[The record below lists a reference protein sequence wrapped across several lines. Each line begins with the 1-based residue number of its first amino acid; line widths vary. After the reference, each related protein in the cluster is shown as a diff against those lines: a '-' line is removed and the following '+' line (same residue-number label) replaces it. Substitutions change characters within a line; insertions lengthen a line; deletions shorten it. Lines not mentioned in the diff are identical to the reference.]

1 MARFEQR
8 TGAKRKRNTQLTK
21 RQSGLSLHLCQQTA
35 RLRAFVRRPLTLWP
49 LRLVLFLNFFLQL
62 AQDRTTLDWQDWLR
76 NILQDDI
83 CLILEIEQTWIS
95 DTRGCP
101 GSSISFPPPQ
111 CAPSNLGFH
120 QDHLLLL
127 GLLLLGEDEGHTKSI
142 LPSKK
147 QCQPKH

>member
-1 MARFEQR
+1 MAAQTCALLELLLAV
-8 TGAKRKRNTQLTK
+8 GARPDHI
-21 RQSGLSLHLCQQTA
+21 GLA
-35 RLRAFVRRPLTLWP
+35 RLAEKG
-49 LRLVLFLNFFLQL
+49 NS
-62 AQDRTTLDWQDWLR
+62 
-76 NILQDDI
+76 LQDDI

-127 GLLLLGEDEGHTKSI
+127 GLLGLLLLGEDEGHTKSI

-147 QCQPKH
+147 QCQPEN